1 MPLPLLHPRPA
12 PPHFRPLI
20 LVVTKPFVRCANM
33 RLICTTNK
41 AYSPDL
47 HVFELQCNWV
57 VRSARRCP
65 PSLPLF
71 RVAFPPPPL
80 CRRLCPFALDRFIL
94 SILFTLFS
102 YSWRWIVRRMEKD
115 GIGGESGK
123 WMDRWIDSGAMVVN
137 YRLSNLKVL
146 ETLAWLATIRDASRY
161 SCVKRGKKWRP
172 RGGRNEPLQNGEWCT
187 RVQIDRRI

>member
-1 MPLPLLHPRPA
+1 
-12 PPHFRPLI
+12 
-20 LVVTKPFVRCANM
+20 M

-80 CRRLCPFALDRFIL
+80 PGSSLPPPLSFRSRSFRPFDSFHPLLALFAGR
-94 SILFTLFS
+94 
-102 YSWRWIVRRMEKD
+102 
-115 GIGGESGK
+115 
-123 WMDRWIDSGAMVVN
+123 DSGGVGRIEVE
-137 YRLSNLKVL
+137 LV
-146 ETLAWLATIRDASRY
+146 ASREDR
-161 SCVKRGKKWRP
+161 SIDVSIRCNHN
-172 RGGRNEPLQNGEWCT
+172 GRLIISAVES
-187 RVQIDRRI
+187 RVYL

>member
-1 MPLPLLHPRPA
+1 MCLNCSVIGWYARLDVVHPLSLSSASLSLL
-12 PPHFRPLI
+12 L
-20 LVVTKPFVRCANM
+20 
-33 RLICTTNK
+33 
-41 AYSPDL
+41 
-47 HVFELQCNWV
+47 
-57 VRSARRCP
+57 
-65 PSLPLF
+65 LF
-71 RVAFPPPPL
+71 AAASVL
-80 CRRLCPFALDRFIL
+80 SL
-94 SILFTLFS
+94 SIVSSFRFFSRSSRTLGDGPL
-102 YSWRWIVRRMEKD
+102 RRMEKD

>member
-71 RVAFPPPPL
+71 RVAFPPPPPPLPL

-102 YSWRWIVRRMEKD
+102 YSWRWTSSSNGKGWNWWRIGKMD
-115 GIGGESGK
+115 GSMDRFGSDGWLIIGGRISRFWK
-123 WMDRWIDSGAMVVN
+123 RWLGS
-137 YRLSNLKVL
+137 RLFV
-146 ETLAWLATIRDASRY
+146 TRADIRA
-161 SCVKRGKKWRP
+161 
-172 RGGRNEPLQNGEWCT
+172 
-187 RVQIDRRI
+187 